1 ALHRPHPRRY
11 LLHALLTPMPWRLD
25 IHHLFART
33 EQYFYRPPPSKLSH
47 YPVGTRLEIGR
58 KQITIIHPALEVPH
72 YHDLDRTQPQHSRP
86 DRLVADHRQAATL
99 SVHGYLDGTPQPRP
113 QARSFPVGLGRCFPR
128 LGQPRPLLGLG

>member
-1 ALHRPHPRRY
+1 MTQRPFTVPIAHHLTHLQRFGQRMSHREIPHQDHALHRPHPRRY

-86 DRLVADHRQAATL
+86 DRLVPDHRLAATL
-99 SVHGYLDGTPQPRP
+99 SV
-113 QARSFPVGLGRCFPR
+113 
-128 LGQPRPLLGLG
+128 